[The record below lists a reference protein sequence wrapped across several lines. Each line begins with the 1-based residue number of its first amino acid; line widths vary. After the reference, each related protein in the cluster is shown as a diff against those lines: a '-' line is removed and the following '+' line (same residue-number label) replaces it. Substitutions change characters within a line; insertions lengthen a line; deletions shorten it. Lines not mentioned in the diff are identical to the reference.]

1 MPTIQQILIQYWGY
15 STFRPMQEEI
25 IRSTLNKKDTLGL
38 LPTGGGKSV
47 CFQVPALAIPGICI
61 VVTPLIALMKDQVE
75 NLNKK
80 GIKAIAVF
88 SGMHA
93 KEIDIALDN
102 CAYGD
107 IKFLYISPER
117 LENELFIERLK
128 KMKVNFL
135 VVDEAH
141 CISQWGYDFRPSYLN
156 IANIRQILPSI
167 PVLALTATATPN
179 VVEDIQEKL
188 LFKQKN
194 VLQKSF
200 ERSNL
205 HYIVYKTDDK
215 SRTLLKLIQENP
227 GTGIIYVRNR
237 RKTQEVANLLIRN
250 NIPANFYH
258 AGLTTEE
265 RDQRQNDW
273 MNGKARVIVSTN
285 AFGMGIDKPN
295 VRFVIHL
302 DIPDTVEAYF
312 QEAGRGGRDGKLS
325 KAFLLFNEGDI
336 VELERNFELSFPEI
350 EFIKNV
356 YSALGNF
363 FQIAIGSGEDVSYDF
378 ILSDFCSMYN
388 LPAVKTFN
396 AIKFLEKEGYIQ
408 VSEAVK
414 RPSRIILKLNKEEL
428 YRFQV
433 KYSKWGDFL
442 DVLIRSYSGLFTN
455 FANID
460 EFSIAK
466 RLGIRAIDVENN
478 LQYLH
483 NNNILEYIPK
493 TDKPQLTYSK
503 ERINEKNLNI
513 SQENYS
519 DRKNAARQ
527 RLDAAIGY
535 VKNYTRCRSLILL
548 SYFGEKTAKRCGFC
562 DVCLNRN
569 KLALSDLEFDNILN
583 QIKPHLK
590 EQPQELQDLISKVKF
605 VDEEKTLNLMR
616 WLIDIGKINHQNGKF
631 YWVGL

>member
-1 MPTIQQILIQYWGY
+1 MTIQQILIQYWGF

-25 IRSTLNKKDTLGL
+25 IQSILNKKDTVGL

-47 CFQVPALAIPGICI
+47 CFQVPALVIPGVCV

-80 GIKAIAVF
+80 EIKAIAVY
-88 SGMHA
+88 SGMHSR
-93 KEIDIALDN
+93 EIDIALDN
-102 CAYGD
+102 CVFGQY
-107 IKFLYISPER
+107 KFLYISPER
-117 LENELFIERLK
+117 LENETLIERLK
-128 KMKVNFL
+128 KMKVSIL

-156 IANIRQILPSI
+156 IAKIRNILPDI

-215 SRTLLKLIQENP
+215 NRTLLKLIEENS

-237 RKTQEVANLLIRN
+237 RKTQEISNILNHN
-250 NIPANFYH
+250 NITSNFYH
-258 AGLTTEE
+258 AGLNSEE

-273 MNGKARVIVSTN
+273 MNGKVRIIVSTN

-302 DIPDTVEAYF
+302 DIPDTIEAYF
-312 QEAGRGGRDGKLS
+312 QEAGRGGRDGKVS
-325 KAFLLFNEGDI
+325 KAFLLFNDSDI
-336 VELERNFELSFPEI
+336 IELERNFELSFPEI
-350 EFIKNV
+350 EFIKSV
-356 YSALGNF
+356 YSSLGNF
-363 FQIAIGSGEDVSYDF
+363 FQLAIGSGEDVSYDF

-414 RPSRIILKLNKEEL
+414 RPSRILLKLNKDDL

-433 KYSKWGDFL
+433 KYSSWGDFL

-455 FANID
+455 FSNID
-460 EFSIAK
+460 EFVIAK
-466 RLGIRAIDVENN
+466 RLGIRALDVENN
-478 LQYLH
+478 LQFLH
-483 NNNILEYIPK
+483 NNNIIEYIPK
-493 TDKPQLTYSK
+493 TDKPQLTYAK
-503 ERINEKNLNI
+503 ERIHEKNITI
-513 SQENYS
+513 SPENYLE
-519 DRKNAARQ
+519 RKHAARQ

-548 SYFGEKTAKRCGFC
+548 NYFGEKTAKRCGFC
-562 DVCLNRN
+562 DVCIQRN
-569 KLALSDLEFDNILN
+569 KLSLSDLEFDNILN

-590 EQPQELQDLISKVKF
+590 EKPQELQELITKVKF
-605 VDEEKTLNLMR
+605 VDEDKTLNLMR
-616 WLIDIGKINHQNGKF
+616 WLIDINKIKYENGMF
-631 YWVGL
+631 VWVGA